1 MFPNSYFILQSLP
14 LLSDWIAEFKFLT
27 FLVHVGP
34 GAWPGGRGEPSRTP
48 RPVTGRR
55 SQGEHCSDKV
65 TTHCQLCPANP
76 ELALTLAIHFPLYS
90 TRVNPSHGDI
100 SDQGEWATCNR
111 IPLLFSCSQLP
122 SATLTHCP
130 GRERAK
136 QGWNCSQI
144 TPFTVSFYSC
154 ILMSARKFPL

>member
-55 SQGEHCSDKV
+55 SQGEHC
-65 TTHCQLCPANP
+65 
-76 ELALTLAIHFPLYS
+76 
-90 TRVNPSHGDI
+90 
-100 SDQGEWATCNR
+100 
-111 IPLLFSCSQLP
+111 
-122 SATLTHCP
+122 
-130 GRERAK
+130 
-136 QGWNCSQI
+136 
-144 TPFTVSFYSC
+144 
-154 ILMSARKFPL
+154 

>member
-76 ELALTLAIHFPLYS
+76 ELALTLAIHYS
-90 TRVNPSHGDI
+90 FVQYTSEV
-100 SDQGEWATCNR
+100 
-111 IPLLFSCSQLP
+111 
-122 SATLTHCP
+122 
-130 GRERAK
+130 
-136 QGWNCSQI
+136 
-144 TPFTVSFYSC
+144 
-154 ILMSARKFPL
+154 

>member
-55 SQGEHCSDKV
+55 SQGEHCSD
-65 TTHCQLCPANP
+65 N
-76 ELALTLAIHFPLYS
+76 TLS
-90 TRVNPSHGDI
+90 T
-100 SDQGEWATCNR
+100 
-111 IPLLFSCSQLP
+111 LP
-122 SATLTHCP
+122 SKPRTCTYF
-130 GRERAK
+130 GD
-136 QGWNCSQI
+136 
-144 TPFTVSFYSC
+144 TFSFVQYTSEV
-154 ILMSARKFPL
+154 